1 MDVTG
6 CQVSVLA
13 YVIGV
18 PQWIWM
24 LLMQT
29 SSSIACGNS
38 ARLLCNLANH
48 PARSSSV
55 PTVSNSNPSLG
66 MGRSDITTTPVGW
79 YGGVMVVYWSV
90 IFDVALCV
98 YGGQ

>member
-1 MDVTG
+1 MNVTG
-6 CQVSVLA
+6 CQVFVLA

-29 SSSIACGNS
+29 TSSIACGNS

-55 PTVSNSNPSLG
+55 PTVSDSNPSLG
-66 MGRSDITTTPVGW
+66 IRRSDITTTPVGW
-79 YGGVMVVYWSV
+79 CLCVMIVYW
-90 IFDVALCV
+90 IFTFAVALNV
-98 YGGQ
+98 

>member
-1 MDVTG
+1 MQSYLKGLQWRGAFSIVSAPLGCEGMNVTG
-6 CQVSVLA
+6 CQVFVLA
-13 YVIGV
+13 YAIGV

-24 LLMQT
+24 LLMRT

-55 PTVSNSNPSLG
+55 PTVSNSRSEEHTSELQSL
-66 MGRSDITTTPVGW
+66 T
-79 YGGVMVVYWSV
+79 
-90 IFDVALCV
+90 
-98 YGGQ
+98 

>member
-6 CQVSVLA
+6 CQVFVFA
-13 YVIGV
+13 FVIGV
-18 PQWIWM
+18 PQWIWV
-24 LLMQT
+24 LLMGT

-55 PTVSNSNPSLG
+55 LTVSNSNPSLG
-66 MGRSDITTTPVGW
+66 IRRSDITTTPVGW
-79 YGGVMVVYWSV
+79 YWCAMTVYW
-90 IFDVALCV
+90 IFTFAVALNV
-98 YGGQ
+98 